1 MSACVVVYAKAPIP
15 GEAKTRLIPAIGA
28 ENAAMLHAALVERA
42 LENAT
47 RSKFSV
53 ELCCAPDAD
62 SPFFEDCADEWDCTL
77 SDQGPGDLGE
87 RMLRT
92 FDELLGEF
100 PRVAIIG
107 ADCPAVLQKHICAA
121 ISALDQN
128 DVAII
133 PAEDGGYVLIA
144 AKRTHPRMFSGI
156 DWGTDQVLKQQCAV
170 LEKAGLMY
178 TLLAPLW
185 DIDRPEDLARL
196 AELKPPLPF
205 ALPDN
210 LA

>member
-28 ENAAMLHAALVERA
+28 ETAAMLHAALVERA

-47 RSKFSV
+47 RTKFSV
-53 ELCCAPDAD
+53 ELSCAPDAD
-62 SPFFEDCADEWDCTL
+62 NAFFEDCADEWDCTL
-77 SDQGPGDLGE
+77 SDQGSGNLGE

-92 FDELLGEF
+92 LDELLGEF

-107 ADCPAVLQKHICAA
+107 ADCPAVSQKHIREA
-121 ISALDQN
+121 IEAIDKH

-144 AKRTHPRMFSGI
+144 AKKTHPDMFVGI
-156 DWGTDQVLKQQCAV
+156 NWGTDQVLTQQCAQ
-170 LEKAGLMY
+170 LEKVRLSY

-196 AELKPPLPF
+196 ADLKPPLPF

-210 LA
+210 PA